1 MSENW
6 NDTGV
11 PLAYF
16 ITFRCYG
23 TWLHGDER
31 GSVDR
36 DHNAYGTPTYPQ
48 RDLRTSYVQGLL
60 KQPPV
65 LLDARRRH
73 SVEAAIR
80 ETCGIRTWSLFALNV
95 RTNHVHSVVN
105 SPGEKPRAVM
115 TAFKANATRQMR
127 EDGCWSNGRR
137 KGVRVTYG
145 RMKAYPGQLITSCI
159 PRDTICRIFRNPV
172 ATASRF

>member
-6 NDTGV
+6 NDSGV
-11 PLAYF
+11 PLAYL

-48 RDLRTSYVQGLL
+48 RDLRASYVQGLL

-65 LLDARRRH
+65 SLDARRRGC
-73 SVEAAIR
+73 VEAAIR
-80 ETCGIRTWSLFALNV
+80 ETCDVRSWSLFAVNV
-95 RTNHVHSVVN
+95 RSNHVHSVVN
-105 SPGEKPRAVM
+105 APGKKPNVVM
-115 TAFKANATRQMR
+115 TAFKANATRLMR
-127 EDGCWSNGRR
+127 EDGCWSSDLSPWAE
-137 KGVRVTYG
+137 KGSERYLWTDDSV
-145 RMKAYPGQLITSCI
+145 
-159 PRDTICRIFRNPV
+159 
-172 ATASRF
+172 SRAVNYVLYSQGDDLSDF

>member
-127 EDGCWSNGRR
+127 EDGCWSNDLSPRAE
-137 KGVRVTYG
+137 KGSARYLWTDESV
-145 RMKAYPGQLITSCI
+145 
-159 PRDTICRIFRNPV
+159 
-172 ATASRF
+172 SRAVNYVLHSQGHDLPDF